1 MASSKHNDEPEVRIK
16 LESFI
21 GKATVAIDATGR
33 TNFPKDFRKV
43 LRDDAGGQV
52 VVTIAEGK
60 TLALYPVY
68 AWNEYVQYLESLGRG
83 ADVSKHRTR
92 ITSMAKLSV
101 LDAQNRI
108 SLTAEQMAYA
118 GIAGEVTFVGDGKRV
133 RLWAPGK
140 YAEQIEVVT
149 PDEEKQFENWF

>member
-1 MASSKHNDEPEVRIK
+1 MADSKNTTEPEVRIK

-21 GKATVAIDATGR
+21 GKAKVAIDATGR

-83 ADVSKHRTR
+83 AEMSKFRTR

-108 SLTAEQMAYA
+108 SLTVEQMTYA

-133 RLWAPGK
+133 RLWAPEK
-140 YAEQIEVVT
+140 YAQQIEVIS

>member
-1 MASSKHNDEPEVRIK
+1 MADSKNTIK

-33 TNFPKDFRKV
+33 TNFPKDFRKI
-43 LRDDAGGQV
+43 LKDEAGGQV
-52 VVTIAEGK
+52 VVTIAEGR

-68 AWNEYVQYLESLGRG
+68 EWNNYIQYLESLGRG
-83 ADVSKHRTR
+83 ADVSKFRTR

-101 LDAQNRI
+101 LDGQNRI
-108 SLTAEQMAYA
+108 SLSAELMSYA
-118 GIAGEVTFVGDGKRV
+118 GIGGEVTFVGDGKRV
-133 RLWAPGK
+133 RLWAPEK
-140 YAEQIEVVT
+140 YSQQIEVIS

>member
-1 MASSKHNDEPEVRIK
+1 MADSKHTIK

-21 GKATVAIDATGR
+21 GKATVAIDVTGR

-43 LRDDAGGQV
+43 LKDEAAGQV

-68 AWNEYVQYLESLGRG
+68 AWNDYIQYLESLGRG
-83 ADVSKHRTR
+83 AEVSKFRTR

-118 GIAGEVTFVGDGKRV
+118 GISGEVTFVGDGKRA
-133 RLWAPGK
+133 RLWAPAK
-140 YAEQIEVVT
+140 YTEQIET
-149 PDEEKQFENWF
+149 ISPDEEKQFENWF

>member
-1 MASSKHNDEPEVRIK
+1 MAESPKSIK

-21 GKATVAIDATGR
+21 GKATVAVDATGR
-33 TNFPKDFRKV
+33 TNFPKDFRKI
-43 LRDDAGGQV
+43 LRDDANGQV

-68 AWNEYVQYLESLGRG
+68 EWNAYIQYLESLGRG
-83 ADVSKHRTR
+83 PEVSKFRTR
-92 ITSMAKLSV
+92 ITSMAKLSI

-108 SLTAEQMAYA
+108 TLTTEQMGYA
-118 GIAGEVTFVGDGKRV
+118 GITGEVTFVGDGKRA
-133 RLWAPGK
+133 RLWAPSK

-149 PDEEKQFENWF
+149 AEEEKQVENWF